1 MKNQFHF
8 LFMKNPK
15 QTFYL
20 PEKLGYSCVWDEVLK
35 GFHIQIPKGQLFYSE
50 HFFPEKISDRSLDY
64 FLENRENHWKKIDW
78 KNIREDQLDHF
89 PFNNIQWSHQRIK
102 MYGKQIYSPRF
113 SAWYGDE
120 GKKYAYS
127 GLNLTPN
134 PWNEGLTYFKNQI
147 EPLAQVKFNSVLLN
161 WYRDGDDYMGWHADD
176 EKELGPNPVIASVNF
191 GAQRRFLLRRKDDH
205 QEVIEIALKHGSLL
219 IMRGEIQHH
228 WKHQVPKEKK
238 IKEHRLN
245 LTFRVIV

>member
-1 MKNQFHF
+1 VKINFIN
-8 LFMKNPK
+8 LFMEKPK

-20 PEKLGYSCVWDEVLK
+20 PEKLGYSCVWDEVLR
-35 GFHIQIPKGQLFYSE
+35 GFYIQIPNGHLFYAE
-50 HFFPEKISDRSLDY
+50 HFFSEKISDRSLDY

-78 KNIREDQLDHF
+78 KNIREEQLDHF
-89 PFNNIQWSHQRIK
+89 PFKNIQWSHQRIQ

-127 GLNLTPN
+127 GLKLTPL
-134 PWNEGLTYFKNQI
+134 PWNKGLNYIKSQI
-147 EPLAQVKFNSVLLN
+147 EPLAGVRFNSVLLN

-176 EKELGPNPVIASVNF
+176 EKELGLNPVIASVNF
-191 GAQRRFLLRRKDDH
+191 GAQRRFLLRRKDDL

-219 IMRGEIQHH
+219 IMGGEIQHH